1 MVIIKKYK
9 YFSVLFLLFIQI
21 NSFKNKSI
29 LKSKM
34 AESKKRKHIT
44 LEEKYLTIQRIE
56 KDNLN
61 HALVA
66 AELGI
71 DRSTVTKWCGKERSN
86 IEQAYTANKPATRKK
101 LRKSKY
107 ELIEDSLLEWFTQ
120 TRATNQNVPIN
131 GPILLAKAADF
142 AVLHNEPDFKSSTGW
157 LYRWLQRNNI
167 SLQNMN
173 GESAKVDNST
183 VNDWISK
190 LSKMIEGY
198 KPEDIF
204 NADETGLFFK
214 CMPQKTYGFKGQ
226 KCYNGEKSKERLT
239 ILFTCNS
246 TGTEKLTPVVIGKS
260 ENPRAFKNVNK
271 ANLGVY
277 YRSNTKAWMTSK
289 LFSEWLVK
297 INKQFLQQNRKIL
310 LFLDNFSGHYTEN
323 NRNLTNI
330 KIIYFPPNCTSKLQP
345 LDAGII
351 ANFKLRYR
359 SNIVQK
365 MIESLDNECPIQNI
379 NIKDAIE
386 MLVRGWKLIPESCIR
401 NCFIKSGF
409 NASESD
415 LTIENENVQL
425 LSNTSILYNELC
437 QRNKDTYSIP
447 LDEYVN
453 CDSELNVAAQV
464 DENTIAQDT
473 STKHQQTLLQNE
485 NEDDEEDEVEPKPVP
500 SRKQVIDALELARYF
515 LQCQDKDTSSELAKI
530 DEVLCVV
537 ESSTKLVQKK
547 IHDFFV

>member
-1 MVIIKKYK
+1 
-9 YFSVLFLLFIQI
+9 
-21 NSFKNKSI
+21 
-29 LKSKM
+29 
-34 AESKKRKHIT
+34 
-44 LEEKYLTIQRIE
+44 
-56 KDNLN
+56 
-61 HALVA
+61 
-66 AELGI
+66 
-71 DRSTVTKWCGKERSN
+71 
-86 IEQAYTANKPATRKK
+86 
-101 LRKSKY
+101 
-107 ELIEDSLLEWFTQ
+107 
-120 TRATNQNVPIN
+120 
-131 GPILLAKAADF
+131 
-142 AVLHNEPDFKSSTGW
+142 
-157 LYRWLQRNNI
+157 
-167 SLQNMN
+167 
-173 GESAKVDNST
+173 
-183 VNDWISK
+183 
-190 LSKMIEGY
+190 
-198 KPEDIF
+198 
-204 NADETGLFFK
+204 
-214 CMPQKTYGFKGQ
+214 MPQKTYGLKGQ

-359 SNIVQK
+359 SNTVQK

-401 NCFIKSGF
+401 NCFIKCGF
-409 NASESD
+409 SASESD